1 LAQKARSPQGSG
13 FLFLPVFLRNL
24 QEKRRLLLSLAK
36 PLIRQRPNNFYNIK
50 NFSSSYLN
58 HILSFGVAIA
68 SLWGSAV
75 HATQ

>member
-1 LAQKARSPQGSG
+1 MPM
-13 FLFLPVFLRNL
+13 FLRNL
-24 QEKRRLLLSLAK
+24 QEKRRVFLSRSKLLIHQG
-36 PLIRQRPNNFYNIK
+36 PYNFYNIYNISISK
-50 NFSSSYLN
+50 AI